1 MTNSARLELSWHWAN
16 NGVLAHGMSP
26 SHVKKSENPTM
37 QYFSSRAV
45 HTPRPATAGHTLH
58 SRGPGE
64 PAEEDEEGLELPV
77 NPDQGT
83 PLIPDEEGEATAP
96 T

>member
-1 MTNSARLELSWHWAN
+1 MADPSCVN
-16 NGVLAHGMSP
+16 NRR
-26 SHVKKSENPTM
+26 NPTM
-37 QYFSSRAV
+37 QHFSNTSLQTRYPVTAIHTV
-45 HTPRPATAGHTLH
+45 HRQ
-58 SRGPGE
+58 GPGG

-83 PLIPDEEGEATAP
+83 PLIPDEEGEAEAP